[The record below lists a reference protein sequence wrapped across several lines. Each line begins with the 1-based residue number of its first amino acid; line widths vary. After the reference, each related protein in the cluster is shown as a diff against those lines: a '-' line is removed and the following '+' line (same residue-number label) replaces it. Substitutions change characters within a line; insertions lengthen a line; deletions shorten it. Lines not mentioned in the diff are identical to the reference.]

1 MSETLL
7 CRSLR
12 SLIGPRNP
20 SFRLRPSQNRRSPVI
35 VIDQK
40 PPTVILTSR
49 LMSDSP
55 PLAGNVSPS
64 SFSVSNLKANRSPGI
79 SDNLYPHTP
88 TSPPLMSVGAQNYA
102 SNFAHTHT
110 SPSHT
115 TTSNGQPLSSPP
127 SSTPMSTQNSQ
138 QPTVSITTS
147 FPTPASSVSGH
158 PRHTTPAD
166 ESELADKSWGQGAQ
180 NSHATGHTD
189 SGNAD
194 KSGHRRTDHDR
205 HRLPEG
211 FDMEGRPSATDVDMM
226 DIDSKADNSTL
237 RDSSLDALQQD
248 IGKAFH
254 LCKTGKAFSS

>member
-1 MSETLL
+1 MNSINQT
-7 CRSLR
+7 
-12 SLIGPRNP
+12 
-20 SFRLRPSQNRRSPVI
+20 
-35 VIDQK
+35 
-40 PPTVILTSR
+40 PPTITLATR
-49 LMSDSP
+49 LMSDSF

-64 SFSVSNLKANRSPGI
+64 SFSVSNIKANRSPVI
-79 SDNLYPHTP
+79 SDNLYPQTP
-88 TSPPLMSVGAQNYA
+88 TSPTLMSVGAQNYA

-138 QPTVSITTS
+138 QPTVSVTTS

-158 PRHTTPAD
+158 PRNTTPAD
-166 ESELADKSWGQGAQ
+166 ESELADKSWGQGPQ
-180 NSHATGHTD
+180 NSHATGNTD
-189 SGNAD
+189 LGSAENL
-194 KSGHRRTDHDR
+194 GHRRTDHDR

-226 DIDSKADNSTL
+226 DIDSKADTSSF

-248 IGKAFH
+248 IGTAFH
-254 LCKTGKAFSS
+254 LCKSGKAFSS